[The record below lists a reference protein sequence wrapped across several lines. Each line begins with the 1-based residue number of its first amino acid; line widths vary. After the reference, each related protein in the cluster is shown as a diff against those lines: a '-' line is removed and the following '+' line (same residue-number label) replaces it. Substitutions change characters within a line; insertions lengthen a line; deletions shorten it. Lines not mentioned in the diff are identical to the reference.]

1 MKEKAL
7 VIAMID
13 ERVTEE
19 KKQTAKAKSGR
30 KGGRRR

>member
-13 ERVTEE
+13 ERVAEE
-19 KKQTAKAKSGR
+19 KKQSARAKSSR
-30 KGGRRR
+30 KGGRR